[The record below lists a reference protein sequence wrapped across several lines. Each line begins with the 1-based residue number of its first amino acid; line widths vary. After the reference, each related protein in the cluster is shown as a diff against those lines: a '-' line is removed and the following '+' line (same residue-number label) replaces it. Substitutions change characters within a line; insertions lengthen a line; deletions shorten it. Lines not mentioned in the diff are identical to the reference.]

1 MTQFVHC
8 QCGADLQGESEDDI
22 VAKVEQH
29 VQEAHPEM
37 AGQMSREQ
45 ILEMAHEH

>member
-8 QCGADLQGESEDDI
+8 ECGATLEGETEDEV
-22 VAKVEQH
+22 VAAVEEH
-29 VQEAHPEM
+29 VKENHPELE
-37 AGQMSREQ
+37 GQMSREQ

>member
-8 QCGADLQGESEDDI
+8 ECGVDLQGETEDEI
-22 VAKVEQH
+22 VTKVEQH
-29 VQEAHPEM
+29 VQESHPEM
-37 AGQMSREQ
+37 ASQVTREK